1 MSTRRG
7 QIKAIVN
14 TDDKII
20 VEFFFL
26 FGKGTGAFCRWNAQG
41 QFQGSII
48 HALSLCNEPTMI
60 FMISMAETTP
70 CIRNTC
76 WLDWLIYAKKQTYSI
91 FYTACIPLAYPFLV
105 VISSSNYMHVK
116 TPTYQIGPS
125 IFSAF
130 NIFFPSEMKQVAI
143 LIAMYGIPFIICLTF
158 EGQ

>member
-1 MSTRRG
+1 MSTKRA

-14 TDDKII
+14 TDDQII

-26 FGKGTGAFCRWNAQG
+26 FGKGTDTFCRWNGQE

-60 FMISMAETTP
+60 FLISTAETTA
-70 CIRNTC
+70 CIKYC

-91 FYTACIPLAYPFLV
+91 FYTACIPLAYPFGNHQF
-105 VISSSNYMHVK
+105 SNYMHVK
-116 TPTYQIGPS
+116 THTYQIGPS

-130 NIFFPSEMKQVAI
+130 NIFF
-143 LIAMYGIPFIICLTF
+143 L
-158 EGQ
+158 